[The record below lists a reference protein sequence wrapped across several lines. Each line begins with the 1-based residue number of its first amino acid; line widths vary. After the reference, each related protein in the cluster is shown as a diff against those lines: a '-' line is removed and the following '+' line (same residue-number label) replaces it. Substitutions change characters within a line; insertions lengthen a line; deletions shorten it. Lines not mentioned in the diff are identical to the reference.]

1 MLASETQNADYLQG
15 DDARWNHKEIERLR
29 GYTMCIYT
37 YMHVCMREMGDRA
50 RLCEPGFCDARDLVG
65 GCECMKDASILV
77 TSCCFNSKASLH
89 KFLFRKRLRA

>member
-29 GYTMCIYT
+29 GYTLYIYIYIYI
-37 YMHVCMREMGDRA
+37 YMHVYMREMGDRA

-77 TSCCFNSKASLH
+77 TSLLPFQFGGFAPQIFVS
-89 KFLFRKRLRA
+89 

>member
-29 GYTMCIYT
+29 SYTVYVHI
-37 YMHVCMREMGDRA
+37 YMHVYMREMGDRA
-50 RLCEPGFCDARDLVG
+50 RLCEP
-65 GCECMKDASILV
+65 EASR
-77 TSCCFNSKASLH
+77 H

>member
-29 GYTMCIYT
+29 GYTMCIYI
-37 YMHVCMREMGDRA
+37 YIHVYMREMGDRA

-77 TSCCFNSKASLH
+77 TSLLQFQFEGFAPQILVS
-89 KFLFRKRLRA
+89 